1 MAKDLYMKDDSD
13 RAAGELEYMLTRQK
27 KSDEVSVP
35 KISAEEAM
43 THERIFRVESKRDVT
58 RVLFISTNTQLLNPT
73 QQSLDGYVDI
83 RDLFEEVHIL
93 ILRTGIPPKYP
104 VLRVAP
110 NVWLYTVSP
119 KHWLWTPWLGIKMAE
134 EQMAFADGFRPDL
147 IVARD
152 PFESALVAIALA
164 KKFKRQTQLHIID
177 DYRSVEFLRRDHSNF
192 WRRFLPLYTLG
203 KFDSIRTATHTL
215 KRFIGA
221 RKNIAD
227 LKTLPRLQN
236 YEALINASPVL
247 DVRSKFSQF
256 SIIMLYAGSLTY
268 DSALWQVIDAASFA
282 LHNQRVGLIVIG
294 SGPAKSEF
302 EKRAKVH
309 GVEQQVVFLS
319 KVDDFTSYLKAA
331 TILIVPDVDARS
343 EELVLK
349 GAAAGTPLVVV
360 KTEQRSDIFTHGES
374 AFLCDPEN
382 VQDMT
387 DRINDL
393 LNDPALRETFIK
405 NAQSLIKTEFH
416 QDKKMYQEEYRL
428 SIEQALF
435 VGTEGQLEEE

>member
-1 MAKDLYMKDDSD
+1 MKNDSD
-13 RAAGELEYMLTRQK
+13 RAAGELEYMLTRN
-27 KSDEVSVP
+27 KSEDKISVP
-35 KISAEEAM
+35 TMSPEEAM
-43 THERIFRVESKRDVT
+43 SHERIYRIETKRDVT

-93 ILRTGIPPKYP
+93 ILRTGIPSKYP

-110 NVWLYTVSP
+110 NVWLYTTSS
-119 KHWLWTPWLGIKMAE
+119 KYWWLTPFLGTKMAE
-134 EQMAFADGFRPDL
+134 EQLSFAAGFRPDL

-152 PFESALVAIALA
+152 PFESALVAVSLA
-164 KKFKRQTQLHIID
+164 KKFKRQTQLHVID
-177 DYRSVEFLRRDHSNF
+177 DYRSVEFLRRNHSNF
-192 WRRFLPLYTLG
+192 WRRFLPLYTIG
-203 KFDSIRTATHTL
+203 KFDSIRTATHNM
-215 KRFIGA
+215 KRLIGSH
-221 RKNIAD
+221 KNIAD
-227 LKTLPRLQN
+227 LQTLPRLQN
-236 YEALINASPVL
+236 YEALINANPVI
-247 DVRSKFSQF
+247 DVKSKFNQF
-256 SIIMLYAGSLTY
+256 SVFMLYAGELTY

-282 LHNQRVGLIVIG
+282 LHNQRVGLIIIG

-309 GVEQQVVFLS
+309 GIEQQVVFLS
-319 KVDDFTSYLKAA
+319 KVEDFTSYLKAA

-360 KTEQRSDIFTHGES
+360 NTEQRADIFTHGKS
-374 AFLCDPEN
+374 AFICEPEN
-382 VQDMT
+382 IQDMT

-435 VGTEGQLEEE
+435 VGTEGQLEEESK